1 MRIKE
6 RPRDVANMW
15 EITVDNW
22 LEEEETGLAA
32 KVNKDVKISL
42 VMAVSKSIYKTT
54 SVIHSH

>member
-32 KVNKDVKISL
+32 KVNKDVNL
-42 VMAVSKSIYKTT
+42 TGDGGQ
-54 SVIHSH
+54 